1 MSTHSDHALRLNSK
15 FTHLMRRIRH
25 IDESQGVGRAKLSAL
40 AVLHFGGSCSLT
52 ELAKAELVTPT
63 TMHHIIKGLL
73 NDKLVRKLPDPTDK
87 RRHEILLTPKGE
99 KVIMKAHAARLAFL
113 EGLLVGQPTK
123 RITETIALLE
133 AMDRGPE
140 SVPEG

>member
-1 MSTHSDHALRLNSK
+1 MSTRSDHARQLNSK
-15 FTHLMRRIRH
+15 ITHLIRRIRH

-40 AVLHFGGSCSLT
+40 AVLHFGGSRSLT

-87 RRHEILLTPKGE
+87 RRQEIRLTPKGE
-99 KVIMKAHAARLAFL
+99 EVIMKAQAARLTFL
-113 EGLLVGQPTK
+113 EMLLVGQPTK

-133 AMDRGPE
+133 AMEERQ
-140 SVPEG
+140 